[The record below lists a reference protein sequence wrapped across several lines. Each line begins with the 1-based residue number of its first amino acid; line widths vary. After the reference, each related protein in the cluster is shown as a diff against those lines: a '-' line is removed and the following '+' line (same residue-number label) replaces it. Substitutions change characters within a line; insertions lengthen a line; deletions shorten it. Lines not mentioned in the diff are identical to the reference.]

1 MKRVL
6 WVLAAIALG
15 CVLTATA
22 ADKADSYLKD
32 GKLTQTLEVNDVQGG
47 FAGFTGKQ
55 WVVEPSGE
63 WRISSVF
70 NKRLTVEKKGTLTKE
85 QMGALAKDLA
95 KYDLAGLAGKTEG
108 KVMVNPHVVTIKF
121 GKDEATLNLPAGE
134 ALPKAGADTVS
145 GRFSGIA
152 GVVSELLK
160 EPKKEK

>member
-6 WVLAAIALG
+6 WVVAVMAAG
-15 CVLTATA
+15 GVLSA
-22 ADKADSYLKD
+22 ADKADDYLKD
-32 GKLTQTLEVNDVQGG
+32 GKLKQTLEVNDVQGG

-85 QMGALAKDLA
+85 QMASLAKDLA
-95 KYDLAGLAGKTEG
+95 KYNLSGLAGKTEG

-121 GKDEATLNLPAGE
+121 GKDEATNSRYWP
-134 ALPKAGADTVS
+134 
-145 GRFSGIA
+145 
-152 GVVSELLK
+152 
-160 EPKKEK
+160 EPGHSHAAPRTPLASP